1 MSASPSAST
10 VSLSASSEASA
21 VATVNA
27 SDTDTAAT
35 TIAAAADTTITTVAF
50 SPAQTASLPPSSSN
64 AAVATT
70 DTAALVAPAMPSVSP
85 DTRHMDFAMHAI
97 GVIHTPYGEK
107 FAVPRQPRLV
117 ESTHCTIEL
126 FAPYCDP
133 QACIGLEGFS
143 HIHVLFVFDQIPED
157 KFRPMIRPP
166 RLGGNQ
172 RIGVFASRS
181 PFRPNRI
188 GLSLLQLEKVEVVK
202 GKAVLQVKGAD
213 MVDGTPI
220 LDIKPY
226 IPFVDAIADARGGF
240 ASDKPALKTVS
251 FTPAAR
257 AVLTQAQARGELDEH
272 VLVEILAQDPRPA
285 YKGEADSKEYYAL
298 LMGYRVVFHVQDTQV
313 LVTALQKATEAV
325 RS

>member
-1 MSASPSAST
+1 MVDPH
-10 VSLSASSEASA
+10 
-21 VATVNA
+21 
-27 SDTDTAAT
+27 
-35 TIAAAADTTITTVAF
+35 
-50 SPAQTASLPPSSSN
+50 QTFN
-64 AAVATT
+64 
-70 DTAALVAPAMPSVSP
+70 
-85 DTRHMDFAMHAI
+85 MHPT

-172 RIGVFASRS
+172 RVGVFASRS

-188 GLSLLQLEKVEVVK
+188 GLSILELEKVEVVK
-202 GKAVLQVKGAD
+202 GKSVLHVKGAD

-220 LDIKPY
+220 LDLKPY
-226 IPFVDAIADARGGF
+226 IPFVDAISEARGGF
-240 ASDKPALKTVS
+240 ASEKPHLKEVVY
-251 FTPAAR
+251 TPK
-257 AVLTQAQARGELDEH
+257 AQQQLAQGVAQGELDPQA
-272 VLVEILAQDPRPA
+272 LAEILAQDPRPA
-285 YKGEADSKEYYAL
+285 YKGDADVKDYFAQ
-298 LMGYRVVFHVQDTQV
+298 LMGYKVTFQVHGEQV
-313 LVTALQKATEAV
+313 LVVALQKM
-325 RS
+325 